1 MQFKINFEFENN
13 KLKFN
18 LEFDFTNINF
28 KDIFKSKKSKLII
41 KIIFFIINL
50 LLMIKF

>member
-18 LEFDFTNINF
+18 LEFDFTNFNF
-28 KDIFKSKKSKLII
+28 KPNKTKLIL
-41 KIIFFIINL
+41 KIIFFIINI